1 MRCFVKKAKS
11 VFSLIW
17 VLLFTVQSNANLV
30 CSNLFNRIERV
41 EIQMSAEKDKPS
53 EVFFHES
60 PLPVDSNQ
68 ALLDFLSMAS
78 YTRGVEVVKTKV
90 GKTRI
95 SKFDLGLDLGQG
107 YSIEIRYRAD
117 ERTDLRFTAESA
129 TLISP
134 TNRTEKIAPH
144 LIDFNEMKF
153 KEKNFSLSDIFPEG
167 RDVHLNIPIEI
178 KGDAIPMIEKMIT
191 HLPFFTKQEIRKL
204 VLSESI
210 LKIKLLGHL
219 RFTKNYLKEFAIKAP
234 FKLFTNTAL
243 AVTLVLMTGYNFKD
257 YMTKAV
263 TPDVV
268 SVASVDS
275 SWTQSSI
282 QKIMN
287 NSSSAVKKEI
297 TQLLESA
304 KINTSAVNANPHLAQ
319 ALQSKSRDFMW
330 ITESKDSKTN
340 AVKTILFIS
349 HDNDVDNKMNY
360 SGLEIN
366 ATDYPSLI
374 QHLKTEGRYLR
385 AN

>member
-1 MRCFVKKAKS
+1 VKNAKS

-17 VLLFTVQSNANLV
+17 MLLFTVQSNANLV
-30 CSNLFNRIERV
+30 CSNLFNRTERV

-78 YTRGVEVVKTKV
+78 YTRGVEVMKTKV

-107 YSIEIRYRAD
+107 YSVEIRYRAD
-117 ERTDLRFTAESA
+117 ERTALRFTAESA

-144 LIDFNEMKF
+144 LIDFNELKF
-153 KEKNFSLSDIFPEG
+153 KEKNFSLSDIFPDG
-167 RDVHLNIPIEI
+167 RNVHLNIPIEI

-234 FKLFTNTAL
+234 YKLLTNTAL
-243 AVTLVLMTGYNFKD
+243 AVTLVLITGYNFKD
-257 YMTKAV
+257 YMIKSVSPETNIAANS
-263 TPDVV
+263 DV
-268 SVASVDS
+268 
-275 SWTQSSI
+275 SWSQNSI
-282 QKIMN
+282 QKIMKESN
-287 NSSSAVKKEI
+287 LPLNFELKKI
-297 TQLLESA
+297 MQVA
-304 KINTSAVNANPHLAQ
+304 KLNATAGDTNPHIAQ
-319 ALQSKSRDFMW
+319 TFQSKSRDFIW

-340 AVKTILFIS
+340 NVKTVLFIS
-349 HDNDVDNKMNY
+349 HDNDRENKMKY
-360 SGLEIN
+360 LGIEIN
-366 ATDYPSLI
+366 VTDYPELT
-374 QHLKTEGRYLR
+374 QQLKAEGRYLR

>member
-1 MRCFVKKAKS
+1 MKNAKS

-17 VLLFTVQSNANLV
+17 MLLFTVQSNANLV
-30 CSNLFNRIERV
+30 CSNLFTRTERV

-117 ERTDLRFTAESA
+117 ERADLRFTAESA

-167 RDVHLNIPIEI
+167 RNVHLNIPIEI

-234 FKLFTNTAL
+234 YKLLTNTAL
-243 AVTLVLMTGYNFKD
+243 AVTLVLITGYNFKD
-257 YMTKAV
+257 YMIKSVSPETNIAANS
-263 TPDVV
+263 DV
-268 SVASVDS
+268 
-275 SWTQSSI
+275 SWSQNSI
-282 QKIMN
+282 QKIMKE
-287 NSSSAVKKEI
+287 SSLPLTIELKKI
-297 TQLLESA
+297 MQVA
-304 KINTSAVNANPHLAQ
+304 KLNATAGDTNPHIAQ
-319 ALQSKSRDFMW
+319 TFQSKSRDFIW

-340 AVKTILFIS
+340 NVKTVLFIS
-349 HDNDVDNKMNY
+349 HDNDSENKMKY
-360 SGLEIN
+360 LGIEIN
-366 ATDYPSLI
+366 VTDYPELT
-374 QHLKTEGRYLR
+374 QQLKAEGRYLR